1 MWLLWLWRRLWR
13 LGISASLL
21 LLLLLL
27 GAGRLSMGMRAGT
40 HAAGA
45 LGLGRGARGI
55 DMCVGVRL
63 QDLGGGGWRLG
74 LLERRGCEL
83 VAGLL
88 GLVREARGAR
98 VRRVRVGEWRVRWWG
113 LGVSYDV
120 VLPEG
125 AVVADAVEGSRVCEN
140 RLCVGWVRGAG
151 LRW

>member
-1 MWLLWLWRRLWR
+1 MWLLWLWRR
-13 LGISASLL
+13 GISASL

-27 GAGRLSMGMRAGT
+27 GAGRLSIGMRAGT

-45 LGLGRGARGI
+45 LGLGLGARGI
-55 DMCVGVRL
+55 DLCVGVRL

-74 LLERRGCEL
+74 LLERRRCEL

-98 VRRVRVGEWRVRWWG
+98 VRRMRVGEWPVWWG
-113 LGVSYDV
+113 RGVPYV
-120 VLPEG
+120 VLSKG
-125 AVVADAVEGSRVCEN
+125 AVVVDAVEGSRVCEN
-140 RLCVGWVRGAG
+140 RLCVGWVWGAC

>member
-13 LGISASLL
+13 RLISASLL
-21 LLLLLL
+21 LLLLL
-27 GAGRLSMGMRAGT
+27 GASRLSKGMRAGT

-55 DMCVGVRL
+55 DPCVGVRL
-63 QDLGGGGWRLG
+63 QVLGGASWRLG

-98 VRRVRVGEWRVRWWG
+98 VRRVRVGEWRVRWWVR
-113 LGVSYDV
+113 GVSYDV
-120 VLPEG
+120 VQREG
-125 AVVADAVEGSRVCEN
+125 ALVADTVEGSRVCEN
-140 RLCVGWVRGAG
+140 RLGVGWVRRAG

>member
-1 MWLLWLWRRLWR
+1 
-13 LGISASLL
+13 
-21 LLLLLL
+21 
-27 GAGRLSMGMRAGT
+27 MGMRAGT

-45 LGLGRGARGI
+45 LGF

-63 QDLGGGGWRLG
+63 QVLGGGGWRLG

-98 VRRVRVGEWRVRWWG
+98 VRRMRVGEWPVRWWG
-113 LGVSYDV
+113 RDVPYDV

-125 AVVADAVEGSRVCEN
+125 AAVADAVEG
-140 RLCVGWVRGAG
+140 CVGWVWGAC